1 MKKAKNKPDQ
11 KTRMCFRLESPTRPR
26 KKNVCDTSQSR
37 VALIHG
43 EKLRIQQTCLQE
55 KLVDHFGAHKLV
67 VVNHNSGHLGVGED
81 SGELPKSCSLGIS
94 LLATQS
100 DGVAKMLQNALG
112 VKRGVCIDE
121 NGRIHFRRRRSFET
135 SRFSK
140 RR

>member
-55 KLVDHFGAHKLV
+55 KLVWQPRRSMGEPYR
-67 VVNHNSGHLGVGED
+67 GHLYKQRDG
-81 SGELPKSCSLGIS
+81 SLSFTAFVSFSTRHGRHFLRVEFDPAFLQYGYFNPMWDGAS
-94 LLATQS
+94 EFLAG
-100 DGVAKMLQNALG
+100 DLIAMH
-112 VKRGVCIDE
+112 R
-121 NGRIHFRRRRSFET
+121 
-135 SRFSK
+135 
-140 RR
+140 